1 MTLPLTV
8 LQLIEAFAGWSST
21 GNLVASAQGSGE
33 IKELRRIRSWT
44 KAGCHGLAIPWTSMK
59 LIADFSG
66 LQGAANLVQTEQ
78 GYEMLKLLRAVTAL
92 KITSNYWRGL
102 DADWGR
108 PTEVYRFPDSDD
120 EDSALWRRWVGDD

>member
-1 MTLPLTV
+1 
-8 LQLIEAFAGWSST
+8 
-21 GNLVASAQGSGE
+21 
-33 IKELRRIRSWT
+33 
-44 KAGCHGLAIPWTSMK
+44 

-66 LQGAANLVQTEQ
+66 LRGAANLVQTEQ

-108 PTEVYRFPDSDD
+108 PDVRYRDPDSDD
-120 EDSALWRRWVGDD
+120 DETALWRRWVGEE

>member
-1 MTLPLTV
+1 
-8 LQLIEAFAGWSST
+8 
-21 GNLVASAQGSGE
+21 
-33 IKELRRIRSWT
+33 
-44 KAGCHGLAIPWTSMK
+44 MK

-92 KITSNYWRGL
+92 KITSDRWRGI

-120 EDSALWRRWVGDD
+120 EDAALWRRWVGDD

>member
-1 MTLPLTV
+1 MTLTLED

-33 IKELRRIRSWT
+33 IRELRRIRSW
-44 KAGCHGLAIPWTSMK
+44 KRAGCHGLAIPWTSMK

-78 GYEMLKLLRAVTAL
+78 GYEMLKLLRAVTSL
-92 KITSNYWRGL
+92 KIQSEYWRGI
-102 DADWGR
+102 DVDWGR

-120 EDSALWRRWVGDD
+120 ENSALWRRWVGDD